1 MINAAVMRSRAL
13 LLAAAM
19 AACAPPREAGVR
31 TAAVS
36 VVEPVLAERPDAPY
50 DGRLRIA
57 SIFPT
62 LGRYALSG
70 LQSHRGAELAVRDLN
85 ARGGVHGRAL
95 QLLAYRTG
103 SHILDVRRAAELAA
117 QGGALAIVGSNS
129 SALSRAVAQLAEA
142 EGVPQVSNVSTA
154 RDLTW
159 DPASGRDRRFVF
171 RVCAADDVM
180 GSALATFAREQLG
193 ARRAAVLYEVG
204 REYSAQLARSFTERF
219 AGGERATASFVYLPL
234 EIDFR
239 TQLGA
244 VAHFR
249 PDVLFVPGSYTDA
262 TLVAIQ
268 AGQMG
273 LQTTL
278 LGGDGWSNARL
289 FRRGGPARPAY
300 YSDHCQLPPGFAVRY
315 REAWGEEAE
324 GCRAI
329 LAYDAVLALAA
340 ALGELGPRD
349 EASLTTT
356 VAATRLALRDA
367 LAAVEVEG
375 EAGPIRFDEHGDVR
389 RPVLV
394 ARWTPPR

>member
-1 MINAAVMRSRAL
+1 MTAAVMRSRVV

-31 TAAVS
+31 TAAVPA
-36 VVEPVLAERPDAPY
+36 VEPVLAERPEAAF
-50 DGRLRIA
+50 DGRLRLA

-62 LGRYALSG
+62 VGRYALSG
-70 LQSHRGAELAVRDLN
+70 VQSHRGAELAVRDVN
-85 ARGGVHGRAL
+85 ARGGVHGRL
-95 QLLAYRTG
+95 LKLLAYRTG
-103 SHILDVRRAAELAA
+103 SHIVDVRRAAELAA
-117 QGGALAIVGSNS
+117 EAGALAIVGSNS

-159 DPASGRDRRFVF
+159 DPGSGRDRPFVF
-171 RVCAADDVM
+171 RVCASDDVM
-180 GSALATFAREQLG
+180 GSTLATFARDELG

-219 AGGERATASFVYLPL
+219 QGGDRSTAAFVYLPL

-239 TQLGA
+239 TQLAA
-244 VAHFR
+244 VAQFQ
-249 PDVLFVPGSYTDA
+249 PDVLFVPGSFTDA

-268 AGQMG
+268 ARQMG
-273 LQTTL
+273 LQPTL

-300 YSDHCQLPPGFAVRY
+300 YSDHCQLPPTFAVRY

-340 ALGELGPRD
+340 ALGGMGPRQD
-349 EASLTTT
+349 EELTTG
-356 VAATRLALRDA
+356 VAETRAALRHA

-375 EAGPIRFDEHGDVR
+375 AAGPIRFDEHGDVR